1 MDVLETLCKY
11 IQRMGFA
18 ITDASK
24 PEDFLQD
31 FNTISVPIK
40 RISSTGTK
48 KDLHLEL
55 FNMLRAISSGANS
68 VLLALQDLSLMKIC
82 RNSQHNSIE
91 NHPTLSE
98 VEREHIIATLEKCE
112 WQRKTS
118 AKLLGINRTT
128 LYRKMKMYEISK
140 EAK

>member
-1 MDVLETLCKY
+1 MGSGLNNINIVFIVNDMDVLETLCKY

-98 VEREHIIATLEKCE
+98 VE
-112 WQRKTS
+112 
-118 AKLLGINRTT
+118 
-128 LYRKMKMYEISK
+128 
-140 EAK
+140 